1 MLYAEAPRVDVWL
14 HGMNPA
20 GLSAFNSVKRRM
32 TPLSHDLAGIVFP
45 YNHFG
50 NHIDS
55 SGKKTDR
62 EIEEKNFQMEPEV
75 LSEVWEKTVID
86 GHSVNCRAI
95 PADSLYKS
103 TTFELVWVVEHCQ
116 QFRYC
121 LQIVKCQDPSCCLSF
136 ETNWFTV
143 IPDRFTPLPSIY
155 EHTNNGSAPVELSFQ
170 NLSCPT
176 TFAPLTHCLLVK
188 AIPEEG
194 FYYDV
199 VPFELYCRSMKEVG
213 QQSL

>member
-1 MLYAEAPRVDVWL
+1 MLCAEAPHVDVLL

-20 GLSAFNSVKRRM
+20 GLSGFNSVKRRM

-62 EIEEKNFQMEPEV
+62 EIEEKNFLMEPDV

-95 PADSLYKS
+95 PADSLYKP
-103 TTFELVWVVEHCQ
+103 TTFDLVWVVEHCQ
-116 QFRYC
+116 QFWYC
-121 LQIVKCQDPSCCLSF
+121 LQIPS
-136 ETNWFTV
+136 
-143 IPDRFTPLPSIY
+143 RSI
-155 EHTNNGSAPVELSFQ
+155 L
-170 NLSCPT
+170 
-176 TFAPLTHCLLVK
+176 LLV
-188 AIPEEG
+188 
-194 FYYDV
+194 F
-199 VPFELYCRSMKEVG
+199 
-213 QQSL
+213 